1 MERIQVE
8 KIACDWE
15 LHRATQINAKRCNA
29 KSQKL
34 NHNILQVPIDNL
46 AVEKYLTGGELQ
58 EVQYKIKR

>member
-15 LHRATQINAKRCNA
+15 LHRSTQKDA

-46 AVEKYLTGGELQ
+46 AVEKYLTWGAIQDKE
-58 EVQYKIKR
+58 IRAN